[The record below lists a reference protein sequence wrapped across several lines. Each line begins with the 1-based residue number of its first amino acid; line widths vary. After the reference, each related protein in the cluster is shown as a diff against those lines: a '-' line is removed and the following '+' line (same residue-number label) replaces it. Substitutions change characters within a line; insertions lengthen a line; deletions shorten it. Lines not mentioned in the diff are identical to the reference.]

1 MENDLMDSLNNMYNI
16 SEKYIYVINIFNSI
30 KSDNATPKIHDLDQD
45 ILDGLTEIGYDISSN
60 IEFNDMYKS
69 IVSDFLDTIPIKI
82 SSIRALPLQKDD
94 LVNEWVEKSKN
105 QLMKDLILIS
115 EMGIQIEFDLPDEL
129 S

>member
-1 MENDLMDSLNNMYNI
+1 MENDLMDRLNDMYNI
-16 SEKYIYVINIFNSI
+16 SEKYLYVINIINSI